1 MACSVIVLFC
11 FGEFKEGTDRK
22 IRKERK
28 RRYAVDSVS
37 LCGGHCLEQ
46 KE

>member
-1 MACSVIVLFC
+1 MVCSVIVLFC
-11 FGEFKEGTDRK
+11 FGEFREGTDRK

-28 RRYAVDSVS
+28 RRYTVDSVS
-37 LCGGHCLEQ
+37 LCEGHCLEQ